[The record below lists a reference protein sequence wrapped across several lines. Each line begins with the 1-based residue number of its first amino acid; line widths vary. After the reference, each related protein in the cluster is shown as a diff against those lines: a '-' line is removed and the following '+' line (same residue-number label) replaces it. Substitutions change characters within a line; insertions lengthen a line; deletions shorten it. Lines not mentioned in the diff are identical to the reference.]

1 MSTNLCELGQ
11 ANYVSSTGMRT
22 KERVD
27 GFVIW
32 TPTNLEWPDPTLEI
46 VLETNGYLDGK
57 SVYIAEFV

>member
-1 MSTNLCELGQ
+1 MG
-11 ANYVSSTGMRT
+11 T

-27 GFVIW
+27 GFAIW

-57 SVYIAEFV
+57 SVYS